1 MIIIICKRVR
11 RFEYEFS
18 CLEQW
23 KFNYLIIKTYILSRL
38 YKKIMKKTII
48 SFLFTSFLVV
58 PMFSLAISAPA
69 PAKAEVDI
77 WGDKSG
83 IQEELGYEDTTE
95 SDPRIIA
102 ASIIKVLMTFLG
114 IIAVALIIWGGFK
127 WMTAGG
133 NDEQVDEA
141 RKIIVTAVIGL
152 IIILAA
158 WALADWALSTIQE
171 DILKS

>member
-1 MIIIICKRVR
+1 
-11 RFEYEFS
+11 
-18 CLEQW
+18 
-23 KFNYLIIKTYILSRL
+23 
-38 YKKIMKKTII
+38 MKKTII
-48 SFLFTSFLVV
+48 TFLFASFLIL
-58 PMFSLAISAPA
+58 PMLSLAIPA
-69 PAKAEVDI
+69 PAQADVDI
-77 WGDKSG
+77 WGGQDTKSD
-83 IQEELGYEDTTE
+83 IQEELGYGDTTE

-133 NDEQVDEA
+133 NDEQVEEA
-141 RKIIVTAVIGL
+141 RKIIITAVIGL

-171 DILKS
+171 DILNS